1 MFGSL
6 RAHHRFNNLRQIG
19 KKRRAGYVLVYQEH
33 LIGGEDAAVTM
44 RRAYERVSELATFRR
59 ASFRLAAY
67 AIAIERIAAAL
78 RAESSEG
85 RIVLGR

>member
-1 MFGSL
+1 
-6 RAHHRFNNLRQIG
+6 
-19 KKRRAGYVLVYQEH
+19 
-33 LIGGEDAAVTM
+33 VTM

-67 AIAIERIAAAL
+67 GIAIERIATAL
-78 RAESSEG
+78 RSETLEG